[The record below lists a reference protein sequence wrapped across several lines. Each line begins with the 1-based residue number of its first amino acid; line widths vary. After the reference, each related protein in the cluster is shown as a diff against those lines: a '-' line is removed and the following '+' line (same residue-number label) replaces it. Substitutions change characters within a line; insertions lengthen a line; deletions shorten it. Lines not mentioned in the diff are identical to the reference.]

1 MLLKLLL
8 LAMMMGMVSNAPI
21 HQESGSAT
29 DEYTV
34 GRGFGRIVGVVTIV
48 GAILLLLLVLAG
60 VLSLFGLFEHD
71 LADPPV

>member
-29 DEYTV
+29 DEYTA